1 MAPSKLSND
10 ARKKLAANLQVLRR
24 YDDQIEAIIDTTSHV
39 VLYQFQDTTQE
50 WKNKEVEGALFI
62 YKRYSAPYYGFT
74 IMNRL
79 GLENFTEHLGG
90 DMSFQTSDQIIMYTS
105 RSGILGVWIYE
116 EADRVRIPEQLGACC
131 KSVKSAFSG
140 QSPQR
145 LYPKN
150 SDEEKEFE
158 RLYPRSRSNSRKG
171 AGPEHQGNSNALSA
185 IVNHSRQ
192 KPQNQKKGA
201 GDSGA
206 AAGASVKVLD
216 LASKMQAIGIDVNGG
231 PEGLDPG
238 ANARALP
245 SDPAI
250 IMARKS
256 VKPLETGAAGGDGG
270 QKLQQQQQLN
280 QPTQA
285 QLGGSALEFRSPLSV
300 PAVHASNANY
310 HSAGVPQPASPVLH
324 PAPSPFP
331 PSNIATPLP
340 GTQQVVYGQP
350 MAQYWYHPQMAA
362 SPVVN
367 RSAHASPAPPN
378 FGGMVPGM
386 YAFPQLPLGHPGHP
400 GTAHVSPPMMH
411 SMGGGNP
418 SVAHNLAEQLVSLV
432 RQRMNS
438 AQPGPVA
445 ADAGSQQ
452 KPALSPDALKVQ
464 RDYCR
469 EWLIRVIQADDE
481 LVDAFAQRFPPPI
494 FPPAGGQ

>member
-1 MAPSKLSND
+1 
-10 ARKKLAANLQVLRR
+10 
-24 YDDQIEAIIDTTSHV
+24 
-39 VLYQFQDTTQE
+39 
-50 WKNKEVEGALFI
+50 
-62 YKRYSAPYYGFT
+62 
-74 IMNRL
+74 MNRL

-116 EADRVRIPEQLGACC
+116 EADRVRIPEQLGVCC

-206 AAGASVKVLD
+206 AAGASAKVLD

-270 QKLQQQQQLN
+270 QKPQQQPQPQQLN

-285 QLGGSALEFRSPLSV
+285 QPGSSALEFRSPLSV

-310 HSAGVPQPASPVLH
+310 HSAGVPQPASP
-324 PAPSPFP
+324 
-331 PSNIATPLP
+331 
-340 GTQQVVYGQP
+340 
-350 MAQYWYHPQMAA
+350 
-362 SPVVN
+362 
-367 RSAHASPAPPN
+367 
-378 FGGMVPGM
+378 
-386 YAFPQLPLGHPGHP
+386 
-400 GTAHVSPPMMH
+400 
-411 SMGGGNP
+411 
-418 SVAHNLAEQLVSLV
+418 
-432 RQRMNS
+432 
-438 AQPGPVA
+438 
-445 ADAGSQQ
+445 
-452 KPALSPDALKVQ
+452 
-464 RDYCR
+464 
-469 EWLIRVIQADDE
+469 
-481 LVDAFAQRFPPPI
+481 
-494 FPPAGGQ
+494 